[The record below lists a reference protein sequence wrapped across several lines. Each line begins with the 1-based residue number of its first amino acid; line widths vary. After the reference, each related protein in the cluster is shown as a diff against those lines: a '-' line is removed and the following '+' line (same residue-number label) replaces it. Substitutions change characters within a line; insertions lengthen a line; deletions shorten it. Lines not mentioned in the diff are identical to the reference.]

1 MEHLM
6 QPFRFKQFSVQHHR
20 STIKV
25 GTDAV
30 LLGAWADVADASSIL
45 DIGTGCGVL
54 ALIAAQRSPGA
65 QVHGVE
71 IDDAS
76 AEEAAENAAASPWP
90 DRIRVHRM
98 DVRKLRTAE
107 RFDHIISNPPFYAGD
122 EPSPDTRKSVAKHGA
137 GLGLGDLATCIA
149 DLMAVGGR
157 ASLIVPM
164 NRSEELVGMA
174 VAAGLVL
181 RRRTAVR
188 YVAKRPAKR
197 ALLEF
202 RRESGPVVEGEL
214 VVEHTGTKDFT
225 PEYRALVCDLLLNF

>member
-1 MEHLM
+1 ME
-6 QPFRFKQFSVQHHR
+6 PFRFKQFSVQHHR
-20 STIKV
+20 SAIKV

-30 LLGAWADVADASSIL
+30 MLGAWADVTEATRIL

-54 ALIAAQRSPGA
+54 ALIAAQRSPTA

-76 AEEAAENAAASPWP
+76 AEEAVENAATSPWP
-90 DRIRVHRM
+90 DRIRIHRM

-107 RFDHIISNPPFYAGD
+107 HFDHIISNPPFYAGE
-122 EPSPDTRKSVAKHGA
+122 EPSPDVRKSVAKHGA
-137 GLGLGDLATCIA
+137 GLKLGELIGCIA
-149 DLMAVGGR
+149 DLLNDDGK
-157 ASLIVPM
+157 ASLIVPT
-164 NRSEELVGMA
+164 NRSKELVGI
-174 VAAGLVL
+174 AASADLAL

-188 YVAKRPAKR
+188 YVAQRPSKR

-202 RRESGPVVEGEL
+202 RREAGPVVEGEL

-225 PEYRALVCDLLLNF
+225 PEYRALVSDLMLNF